1 MKVDFVC
8 PSCHHGVCHRVTWWQ
23 MTEECQFTLDANK
36 GIEFDAGP
44 IHDTHV
50 STFGG
55 FECGRC
61 YAKFSGTDELLRKG
75 AFPLNT
81 KDSTKMTDTTPS
93 EKDFIKT
100 YVSRINV
107 ILGHFLPDLD
117 CFSSMKAMY
126 NYLNK
131 TFPGT
136 ENIVFVPNVQNSIG
150 WAIEGCDIVSESGSN
165 TFASRINEILD
176 IKGDA
181 DVEVTIWSVDTG
193 NKSRVLGLDIVLE
206 RLATDGIQPKIIRID
221 HHEQSHEPFE
231 VQDAFVDPTASSCCE
246 ILYRLMAPNPDAR
259 DCTALLVGHLADTG
273 GLCWC
278 KSDNSYIVAIDLLK
292 QSEKTMGE
300 IMDKIRNNW
309 TIQDGLMVA
318 KIISATTTDKGL
330 FYAFL
335 TDADMVEVPQG
346 CGQLTQQHV
355 AGKTEFLT
363 RYADCKLA
371 ILGTPLPDNR
381 YRLEFRSK
389 GDIDVA
395 TIAKAFGGGGHKNAA
410 GAILNKPYGKYLL
423 MTVVNTARYAL
434 ERNNQ

>member
-8 PSCHHGVCHRVTWWQ
+8 PSCHHGVCHRVTWHQ
-23 MTEECQFTLDANK
+23 MVEECQFTLDANK

-44 IHDTHV
+44 MRDTH
-50 STFGG
+50 TRLFKG

-61 YAKFSGTDELLRKG
+61 YAKFASLNEMLVEG

-81 KDSTKMTDTTPS
+81 KDSTKMNKPTLD

-100 YVSRINV
+100 YVSSINI

-131 TFPGT
+131 VFPGT
-136 ENIVFVPNVQNSIG
+136 ENIVFLPNVSNSIG

-165 TFASRINEILD
+165 TFAARINEILED
-176 IKGDA
+176 KGDA

-193 NKSRVLGLDIVLE
+193 NKSRVLGLDTVLE
-206 RLATDGIQPKIIRID
+206 RLAEDDIQPKIIRID

-231 VQDAFVDPTASSCCE
+231 VQDAVVDPTASSCCE
-246 ILYRLMAPNPDAR
+246 LLYRLMAPNPDAR

-278 KSDNSYIVAIDLLK
+278 KSDSGYTTAISLLK
-292 QSEKTMGE
+292 QSEMTMGE

-309 TIQDGLMVA
+309 TIKDGIMAA
-318 KIISATTTDKGL
+318 KII
-330 FYAFL
+330 
-335 TDADMVEVPQG
+335 
-346 CGQLTQQHV
+346 QLTKDDGGVFFSFLHENDMKNDAGQISLTQKHI

-371 ILGTPLPDNR
+371 ILGSPLPDNR

-389 GDIDVA
+389 GDVDVA
-395 TIAKAFGGGGHKNAA
+395 TVAKVFGGGGHKNAA
-410 GAILNKPYGKYLL
+410 GAILNSPYDKDTLENVV
-423 MTVVNTARYAL
+423 TVAKCVL
-434 ERNNQ
+434 ECK

>member
-8 PSCHHGVCHRVTWWQ
+8 PSCHHGVCHRVTWHQ
-23 MTEECQFTLDANK
+23 MVEECQFTLDANY

-44 IHDTHV
+44 MEDSHIHV
-50 STFGG
+50 FKG

-61 YAKFSGTDELLRKG
+61 FAKFASLNEMLIEG

-81 KDSTKMTDTTPS
+81 KDSTKMNKPTLD

-100 YVSRINV
+100 YVSSINV

-131 TFPGT
+131 VFPGT
-136 ENIVFVPNVQNSIG
+136 ENIIFLPNVSNSIG
-150 WAIEGCDIVSESGSN
+150 WAIDGCDIVSESGSN
-165 TFASRINEILD
+165 TFTARINEILEA
-176 IKGDA
+176 KGDA

-193 NKSRVLGLDIVLE
+193 NKSRVLGLDTVLE
-206 RLATDGIQPKIIRID
+206 RLDEDGIQPKIIRID
-221 HHEQSHEPFE
+221 HHDQSHEPFE
-231 VQDAFVDPTASSCCE
+231 VQDAVVDPTASSCCE
-246 ILYRLMAPNPDAR
+246 LLYRLMASNPDAR

-278 KSDNSYIVAIDLLK
+278 KSDSGYTTAISLLK
-292 QSEKTMGE
+292 QSTMSIGE

-309 TIQDGLMVA
+309 SIQDGLMAA
-318 KIISATTTDKGL
+318 KIISKTQVEKGV
-330 FYAFL
+330 FYAFM
-335 TDADMVEVPQG
+335 DMADMVEVPRS
-346 CGQLTQQHV
+346 CGQLTQQHI

-371 ILGTPLPDNR
+371 ILGSPLPDNR

-395 TIAKAFGGGGHKNAA
+395 SIAKAYGGGGHKNAA
-410 GAILNKPYGKYLL
+410 GAILNSSYDTKLLNAVVSTAKYA
-423 MTVVNTARYAL
+423 V
-434 ERNNQ
+434 QSK

>member
-44 IHDTHV
+44 MRDTHV

-150 WAIEGCDIVSESGSN
+150 WALEGCDIVSESGSN
-165 TFASRINEILD
+165 TFAARINEILD

-193 NKSRVLGLDIVLE
+193 NKSRVLGLDTVLE
-206 RLATDGIQPKIIRID
+206 RLAKDGIQPKIIRID

-278 KSDNSYIVAIDLLK
+278 KSDNGYTVAIDMLK

-309 TIQDGLMVA
+309 SIKDGILA
-318 KIISATTTDKGL
+318 SKIITLTHAEDGL

-335 TDADMVEVPQG
+335 HENDMKNDT
-346 CGQLTQQHV
+346 GQITLTQKHV

-410 GAILNKPYGKYLL
+410 GAILNKPYDSALL
-423 MTVVNTARYAL
+423 NAVIITAQYAL
-434 ERNNQ
+434 EGK